1 MLVQPHIGLQI
12 AQDLL
17 LQVPCSIEVERMQ
30 TVDETRSSAMEDTQ
44 SNVDDSSDDSM
55 NKH

>member
-17 LQVPCSIEVERMQ
+17 LQVPCSVEVERMQ
-30 TVDETRSSAMEDTQ
+30 TVDKTRGSAMEDTQ